1 MKLSVLYEHIVR
13 LGRERDPRGA
23 RRVKSYEDSAVLYGR
38 PDAEIRN
45 ILAGIDIDT
54 QELLLAD
61 RLADQRKIDLVL
73 SHHPAGW
80 AWASFYKVIPLQSVL
95 WQGAGIEAG
104 TVDGFLEERMREVSR
119 KLLAQNHMRT
129 VDAARLLDIPLMCAH
144 TPADNHV
151 AAFLQEKFDKES
163 PATVGRL
170 LEMLSAIPEYAAAA
184 GNSAGPRVII
194 GGPMRPCGRVFVDM
208 TGGTEGPKQL
218 FEKLS
223 SGRIGTVV
231 SMHMSEEHFSRLKSG
246 NVNVVVAGHISS
258 DTLGMN
264 LLLDGVEAVSGERF
278 NFLECSGFRRI
289 RRI

>member
-1 MKLSVLYEHIVR
+1 MKLSVLYDYVIR
-13 LGRERDPRGA
+13 LGRERDPRGIKNA
-23 RRVKSYEDSAVLYGR
+23 GSYEDTAVLYGS
-38 PDAEIRN
+38 PDTEVRN

-61 RLADQRKIDLVL
+61 RLADERKVDLVL
-73 SHHPAGW
+73 SHHPAGQ

-95 WQGAGIEAG
+95 WRGAGIEPG
-104 TVDGFLEERMREVSR
+104 TVDGFLAERMLEVSR

-129 VDAARLLDIPLMCAH
+129 VDAARLLNIPLMCAH

-151 AAFLQEKFDKES
+151 ASFLQAKFDKDAPS
-163 PATVGRL
+163 TVGDL
-170 LEMLSAIPEYAAAA
+170 IDILSAMPEYAAAA

-194 GGPMRPCGRVFVDM
+194 GGPGRTCGKVFVDM

-218 FEKLS
+218 FEKLV
-223 SGRIGTVV
+223 SGRVGTVV
-231 SMHMSEEHFSRLKSG
+231 SMHMSEEHFSRLRTG
-246 NVNVVVAGHISS
+246 NINVVVAGHISS

-264 LLLDGVEAVSGERF
+264 LLLDRIESLSGERF